1 METKELISKTYEL
14 GQSLLDSIESLQR
27 GLIYNNIKMIEG
39 VRAKIDGMSSMAE
52 NLSNRFKEEAK
63 KNPTASL
70 YETVPFHLKEIALK
84 MNSIAETIAT
94 KIRQDVLFSDKA
106 IDEINFLLEKLKD
119 IISNTN
125 DMILA
130 RNYIIAGYIKE
141 AEADILRIANDF
153 QTKHE
158 DRLIEGLCLPVA
170 SPLYLSIVDAV
181 KSSAWHAKEIAQS
194 LKGK

>member
-1 METKELISKTYEL
+1 MKTKELISKTYEL
-14 GQSLLDSIESLQR
+14 GQSVLDSIESLQR
-27 GLIYNNIKMIEG
+27 ALIYNNIKMLEEVKAKKDG
-39 VRAKIDGMSSMAE
+39 VSSLTE
-52 NLSNRFKEEAK
+52 KLIKGFKEEAEA
-63 KNPTASL
+63 NPLASL
-70 YETVPFHLKEIALK
+70 YEEAPIHIKEIALK
-84 MNSIAETIAT
+84 LNSIAETLAT
-94 KIRQDVLFSDKA
+94 KIGQGILFSDKA
-106 IDEINFLLEKLKD
+106 VDEINFLLEKLKD

-130 RNYIIAGYIKE
+130 RNNIIAGYIKE

-170 SPLYLSIVDAV
+170 SPLYLSIVDDV

-194 LKGK
+194 LKGR

>member
-14 GQSLLDSIESLQR
+14 GQSVLDSIESLQR
-27 GLIYNNIKMIEG
+27 GLIYNNIKMLED
-39 VRAKIDGMSSMAE
+39 VRANTDRVHSSAE
-52 NLSNRFKEEAK
+52 KLTEGFKEEAK
-63 KNPTASL
+63 TNPLASL
-70 YETVPFHLKEIALK
+70 YEAVPLHIKDMALK
-84 MNSIAETIAT
+84 LNSIAETLAT
-94 KIRQDVLFSDKA
+94 KIGQGVLFSDRA
-106 IDEINFLLEKLKD
+106 IDEINFLFEKLKD
-119 IISNTN
+119 IISNAN

-130 RNYIIAGYIKE
+130 RNNIIAGYIKE

-158 DRLIEGLCLPVA
+158 ERLIEGLCLPIA

-194 LKGK
+194 LKGR